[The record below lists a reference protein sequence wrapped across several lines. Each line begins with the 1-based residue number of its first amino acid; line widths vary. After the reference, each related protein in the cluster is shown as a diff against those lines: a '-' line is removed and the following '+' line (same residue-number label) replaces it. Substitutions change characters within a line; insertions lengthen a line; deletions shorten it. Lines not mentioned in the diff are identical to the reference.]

1 MSHHCDF
8 STIVDPLN
16 LILGDKFP
24 AVFSVF
30 GVEPDFSPV
39 TEVLNKV
46 FLTIF
51 NKCQNNH
58 FFYQYTASLRIISV
72 QHQEVSHSEALH
84 C

>member
-1 MSHHCDF
+1 MSHHHNF

-30 GVEPDFSPV
+30 GVEPDFSSV
-39 TEVLNKV
+39 TKVLNKV
-46 FLTIF
+46 FLTPF

-58 FFYQYTASLRIISV
+58 LFYQYTANIQIISV
-72 QHQEVSHSEALH
+72 QHQEVSQSKALH
-84 C
+84 R